1 MTTYWC
7 EYAWLDDGVFEG
19 VRLDVADGSI
29 TTVEIG
35 APREGTILWGLTVPG
50 FANAHSHVFHRALRG
65 RTHGERGTFW
75 TWRERMYRL
84 AAVLDP
90 DTYYRLARAVYAEM
104 VLAGYTSVGE
114 FHYLH
119 HAPGGV
125 RYNDPNVMSAA
136 LDAAA
141 TEAGIRLCLLDTC
154 YLSSGFG
161 AAVGE
166 QQARFADADVH
177 GWAGRAAAF
186 RPHGELVRTGV
197 AAHSVRAVPP
207 EALPVIRAR
216 AATGPLH
223 VHLSEQR
230 DENEQCR
237 RVYGRSPTEVLHDG
251 GVLGERTVAVHAT
264 HLGERDVGLLG
275 STGTG
280 VCCCPTTER
289 DLGDGIGPAQALAS
303 SGAALSLGSD
313 SHAVIDPVEESRALE
328 MHERLASEQRGRF
341 STDELLSAACNHSAV
356 GWPEAGRI
364 APGTA
369 ADFVS
374 IELRS
379 VRTAGTDPSG
389 ALLAATAADV
399 RDVVIAGNP
408 VVSGGEHRYVRAPAA
423 ALAADIGALWN

>member
-1 MTTYWC
+1 MFGPRVLGILFGWCQFRPGPAHPDGRCIGGGPCTRDWCGTRRGDSGVAGSRRHVVRAQPGRHQPRTGRVRRSGRCGARGCRVGGGVGAIGDMTTYWC

-328 MHERLASEQRGRF
+328 MHERLA
-341 STDELLSAACNHSAV
+341 
-356 GWPEAGRI
+356 
-364 APGTA
+364 
-369 ADFVS
+369 
-374 IELRS
+374 
-379 VRTAGTDPSG
+379 
-389 ALLAATAADV
+389 
-399 RDVVIAGNP
+399 
-408 VVSGGEHRYVRAPAA
+408 
-423 ALAADIGALWN
+423 